1 MREQS
6 GYFFIKICC
15 TYLQVVVGPGITLS
29 EGTVISLHPPDEE
42 EEDDD
47 QFSDDSGVNKEENK
61 VKLKGTRVSGSTRSG
76 CAEDFALR
84 FLCFF
89 FFFLPH
95 SRFCSARLELSAAF
109 SLDYMSHRAS
119 KDVQLKL
126 GSGVLYLSIP
136 AMKYVE
142 NQLFSIFPGVGAS

>member
-61 VKLKGTRVSGSTRSG
+61 VKLKGTGVSGSTRSG

-89 FFFLPH
+89 FFFNFLTLDSAVPGWSLVLH
-95 SRFCSARLELSAAF
+95 SAWIICPIGQAKMF
-109 SLDYMSHRAS
+109 SSSWA
-119 KDVQLKL
+119 
-126 GSGVLYLSIP
+126 
-136 AMKYVE
+136 
-142 NQLFSIFPGVGAS
+142 VGYCTSVSQQ